1 MTFFARFD
9 IIVNMSIIKFNNICK
24 TFKISIREK
33 GVWGAI
39 KGLFKRK
46 YKIVNALTDV
56 SFEIEE
62 GDIVGY
68 IGPNGAGKSTTIKIM
83 SGILNPTSGECEI
96 DGFCPWKDR
105 KKYVKNIGV
114 VFGQRSQLWW
124 DVPVIESFELL
135 KDIYKIPDDVYKENL
150 ELLTKTLNL
159 EELLIRPL
167 RQLSLGQKMKCELA
181 GALLHKPKILFL
193 DEPTIGLDAVTKLA
207 VRDFVKYINKQWGTT
222 VILTTHDMNDIDALT
237 NKIILIGR
245 GKILYNGSFS
255 AIKNKYGA
263 TKTINVQFSKAYKKI
278 ELVGYTVLN
287 HEKNTATLQNNEG
300 VEFHAKDFIS
310 KISEKYDVTDFS
322 VDSLGV
328 DEILANL
335 YRDYNL

>member
-1 MTFFARFD
+1 
-9 IIVNMSIIKFNNICK
+9 MSDVIQFENICK
-24 TFKISIREK
+24 DFKISDRDK
-33 GVWGAI
+33 GI
-39 KGLFKRK
+39 KGALKNLFKPK
-46 YKIVNALTDV
+46 YKIVHALSNV
-56 SFEIEE
+56 SFSVQQ

-83 SGILNPTSGECEI
+83 SGILTPSSGNCNI
-96 DGFCPWKDR
+96 NGFVPWKER
-105 KKYVKNIGV
+105 KEYVKNIGV

-135 KDIYKIPDDVYKENL
+135 KDIYKIDNATYAENL

-159 EELLIRPL
+159 ADILNTPL

-207 VRDFVKYINKQWGTT
+207 VRDFIKKINKEWGTT

-255 AIKNKYGA
+255 DIKQKYGA
-263 TKTINVQFSKAYKKI
+263 NKTISVQFAKPYKKI
-278 ELVGYTVLN
+278 EVEGYEVVSHNRNVAVL
-287 HEKNTATLQNNEG
+287 KNKQGT
-300 VEFHAKDFIS
+300 EFHTTSFIA
-310 KISEKYDVTDFS
+310 KISEKYEVVDFS
-322 VDSLGV
+322 VESLSV
-328 DEILANL
+328 DEVLAKL
-335 YRDYNL
+335 YKDYQL